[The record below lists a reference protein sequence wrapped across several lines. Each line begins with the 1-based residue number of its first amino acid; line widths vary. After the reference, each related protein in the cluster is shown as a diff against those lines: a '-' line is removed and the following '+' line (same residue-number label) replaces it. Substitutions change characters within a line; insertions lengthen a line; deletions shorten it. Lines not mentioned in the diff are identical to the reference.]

1 MSGEVRVMLCDDS
14 AVMRRLIRTAIHS
27 ESSMTVVS
35 EAVDGQDALDQ
46 LKQAAPDIIVM
57 DIEMP
62 VMDGVQAVQA
72 IRRTDR
78 QIPIVMFSSLT
89 SRGAQASFDA
99 IAAGASDFAAKPTGA
114 GLIDQAM
121 DSLKRDLLPKLKFW
135 ATRRRIQT
143 GFGDRA
149 DPVKSATNSAVA
161 TATKSAVPATPPARS
176 IPAHPLKI
184 IAIGASTGGPQA
196 LTNVVTGLPREL
208 PIPIVIAQHMPPV
221 FTGLL
226 AERLGDQTGHCVSE
240 AQDGDRLTPARIL
253 IAPGDHHMIV
263 SRDGPNFIVKLHRGP
278 RVNSCRPAVDP
289 LFASVAQLYGKHA
302 LGVILTGMG
311 QDGLRG
317 AQQLGGAGAAIYA
330 QDQATSVV
338 WGMPGEVVKHG
349 VADRVLPLDRMAPEI
364 IRAMQTGRRKPVGVS

>member
-1 MSGEVRVMLCDDS
+1 
-14 AVMRRLIRTAIHS
+14 MRRLIRTAVNS
-27 ESSMTVVS
+27 DPSMTVVS
-35 EAVDGQDALDQ
+35 EAADGQDCLDQ

-62 VMDGVQAVQA
+62 VMDGVQAVRA
-72 IRRTDR
+72 IRSVDR

-99 IAAGASDFAAKPTGA
+99 IAAGASDFAAKPSGA
-114 GLIDQAM
+114 EHIDQAM
-121 DSLKRDLLPKLKFW
+121 AALQRDLVPKLKFW
-135 ATRRRIQT
+135 ATRRRIQS
-143 GFGDRA
+143 GFNVRSN
-149 DPVKSATNSAVA
+149 PLPQT
-161 TATKSAVPATPPARS
+161 PQTPPPGHRS
-176 IPAHPLKI
+176 TSLGKPANPIKI

-196 LTNVVTGLPREL
+196 LANVLGGLPREL
-208 PIPIVIAQHMPPV
+208 PVPIVITQHMPPV

-226 AERLGDQTGHCVSE
+226 AERLADQTGHAVAE
-240 AQDGDRLTPARIL
+240 AVDGQRLTAGRIL

-263 SRDGPNFIVKLHRGP
+263 ARLGAHSVVKLNRGP
-278 RVNSCRPAVDP
+278 LVNSCRPAVDP
-289 LFASVAQLYGKHA
+289 LFESVARCYGKHA

-317 AQQLGGAGAAIYA
+317 ARQLGKAGGAIYA

-349 VADRVLPLDRMAPEI
+349 LADEVLPL
-364 IRAMQTGRRKPVGVS
+364 GRIAAELNAVLQAARRRVTVAGV